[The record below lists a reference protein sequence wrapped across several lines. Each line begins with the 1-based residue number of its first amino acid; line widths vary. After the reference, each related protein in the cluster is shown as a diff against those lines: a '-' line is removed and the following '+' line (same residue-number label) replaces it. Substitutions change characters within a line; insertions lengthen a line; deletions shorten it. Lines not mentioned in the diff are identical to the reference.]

1 VGASESPAAT
11 GERHLLNSLRRLLGR
26 HRQRILGLF
35 VGVFVP
41 LCLFAILAREVVHR
55 QPPPWDVAVLTWL
68 HAHSSPLADRV
79 MLGATRVG
87 TWYGVVPGSILLG
100 LWLLARRNMA
110 RFSFFALSMLGSWL
124 LSDATKRLFGRER
137 PVLWPSPAPETS
149 FSFPSGHAMGS
160 MALAV
165 SVAVLAW
172 HTRYRWVAVIGGAAF
187 TVVVSG
193 SRLYLGVHYPTDVLG
208 AWLASLAWVLGL
220 RQILLSRAH
229 R

>member
-1 VGASESPAAT
+1 M
-11 GERHLLNSLRRLLGR
+11 
-26 HRQRILGLF
+26 
-35 VGVFVP
+35 
-41 LCLFAILAREVVHR
+41 
-55 QPPPWDVAVLTWL
+55 LTWL

-79 MLGATRVG
+79 MLAATRVG

-100 LWLLARRNMA
+100 LWLLTRRHVA

-124 LSDATKRLFGRER
+124 LSDVTKRLFGRER

-172 HTRYRWVAVIGGAAF
+172 HTRYRWAAVVGGAAF
-187 TVVVSG
+187 TLVVSG